1 MKAVG
6 IIGFG
11 SFGKLL
17 AEKLDPYCKVL
28 VYSKSGKANKW
39 AASFEAV
46 ATAEFV
52 IPSIPLNAYKE
63 VLKKLKPLL
72 NSRTVIV
79 DVASVKVVPIELIQ
93 EILPGQPL
101 VATHPLFGPESA
113 KDSFSGHTLAL
124 CPEASDQ
131 DSLNLVKK
139 FADTLGLKVVE
150 ISAQEHD
157 RELAVVHGLTFFIA
171 RILKDMHLHK
181 QTLSTPTFE
190 KLLKLAEI
198 ESHHSADLFHTIQA
212 GNPYVKDVRKAF
224 LAQATQIDKDLN
236 HNEGVQ

>member
-46 ATAEFV
+46 ATADFV

-79 DVASVKVVPIELIQ
+79 DVASVKVIPIELIQ

-113 KDSFSGHTLAL
+113 KDSFAGHTLVL
-124 CPEASDQ
+124 CPEAADQGSLSFVKRFVSD
-131 DSLNLVKK
+131 
-139 FADTLGLKVVE
+139 ALGLRVVE

-157 RELAVVHGLTFFIA
+157 REMAVVHGLTFFIA
-171 RILKDMHLHK
+171 RCLKDMHLHK

-212 GNPYVKDVRKAF
+212 GNPYVKDVRKVF
-224 LAQATQIDKDLN
+224 LAQATQIDKDFN
-236 HNEGVQ
+236 HNVGV